1 MSLVT
6 PQISDRARLDYDRE
20 GWCRLPVRLPAEDV
34 RKVRASIARL
44 STLDGPEV
52 VYERDSSAVRALHGC
67 HRLDEV
73 CARLVRLPL
82 LVDLAESLLGG
93 PVYVYQFK
101 VNLKQPHEGAAWP
114 WHQDFTFW
122 HHEDGMRRPAAVNVA
137 VHLDDIHAGNGP
149 LRLIPGSH
157 RLGIVDGGA
166 GGGARAARRSG
177 DWRRHVA
184 ADLEYT
190 IPESRVR
197 SIAQPVTVRS
207 VTGPTGTVCAF
218 HPSIVHCSS
227 NNASA
232 DRRALLLI
240 TYNRVDNAPERPVRP
255 EFLVSRDTAP
265 VVRLDAE
272 SL

>member
-6 PQISDRARLDYDRE
+6 PQVSDRARLDYERD
-20 GWCRLPVRLPAEDV
+20 GWCRLPGRLSSDDV
-34 RKVRASIARL
+34 RKVRASIDRL
-44 STLDGPEV
+44 STQDRPEV
-52 VYERDSSAVRALHGC
+52 VYERDSRVVRALHGC
-67 HRLDEV
+67 HRLDDV
-73 CARLVRLPL
+73 CARLVRLPM

-122 HHEDGMRRPAAVNVA
+122 HHEDGMRRPDAVNVA
-137 VHLDDIHAGNGP
+137 VHLDDIHEGNGP
-149 LRLIPGSH
+149 LRLIPRSH
-157 RLGIVDGGA
+157 RLGIVEGDPDDRA
-166 GGGARAARRSG
+166 GARRRSG
-177 DWRRHVA
+177 DWRQHVS

-190 IPESRVR
+190 VPESRAR
-197 SIAQPVTVRS
+197 ALAEAAGTQS

-227 NNASA
+227 NNSSD

-240 TYNRVDNAPERPVRP
+240 TYNRVSNAPAKPVRP
-255 EFLVSRDTAP
+255 EFLVSRDIAP
-265 VVRLDAE
+265 VVRLAGE